1 MLRETLEK
9 MQERIEL
16 QQWDNESDPTLL
28 KKMKDLSE
36 LYSGW
41 LIAIISKSNVK
52 NHSCSKEFYFFLFE
66 ISWIS
71 SILLKKEGGRLTGT
85 L

>member
-36 LYSGW
+36 LYSG
-41 LIAIISKSNVK
+41 
-52 NHSCSKEFYFFLFE
+52 
-66 ISWIS
+66 
-71 SILLKKEGGRLTGT
+71 
-85 L
+85 

>member
-1 MLRETLEK
+1 MRTTRDDYDEKLKQKEKELNDLKQKMEDMSIEFSKMLRETLEK

-36 LYSGW
+36 LYSG
-41 LIAIISKSNVK
+41 
-52 NHSCSKEFYFFLFE
+52 
-66 ISWIS
+66 
-71 SILLKKEGGRLTGT
+71 
-85 L
+85 